1 MGSWSVRREI
11 DRLLCA
17 IQLLT
22 RVPTPRIVELAP
34 DWMARSAK
42 YFPLVG
48 QGVGLA
54 CACVWLVGSHLWS
67 APVAALLAIAAG
79 TALTGA
85 FHEDGLA
92 DTADGV
98 GGGRTREQRLAIMK
112 DSRIGVFALLAVGFC
127 VAARVFALAS
137 VPVGEGAWALIAAH
151 GGGRLAA
158 VAVMARQPYAGDPA
172 VAKLAPGPAR
182 VRWAELAFASL
193 TCLWPV
199 FFLGA
204 TPSLVGCLLGAIAAS
219 WLALTAQR
227 QIGGYTGDILG
238 AAEQLFETSF
248 LLGVAAVA
256 GLGR

>member
-1 MGSWSVRREI
+1 MARSRIGREI

-22 RVPTPRIVELAP
+22 RFPTPRVAELAP
-34 DWMARSAK
+34 DWLARSAK

-48 QGVGLA
+48 QGVGVV
-54 CACVWLVGSHLWS
+54 CAGVWLVASRIWS
-67 APVAALLAIAAG
+67 APLAALLAVAAG
-79 TALTGA
+79 AAVTGA

-92 DTADGV
+92 DTADGLF
-98 GGGRTREQRLAIMK
+98 GGRTAEQRLAIMK

-127 VAARVFALAS
+127 VAVRVFALAS
-137 VPVGEGAWALIAAH
+137 LPTATGVWALISAH

-172 VAKLAPGPAR
+172 VAKLTPGPGR
-182 VRWAELAFASL
+182 VQWAELAFAGL
-193 TCLWPV
+193 ICIWPL

-204 TPSLVGCLLGAIAAS
+204 APSLVGCVLGAVAAT
-219 WLALTAQR
+219 WLALTARR
-227 QIGGYTGDILG
+227 QIGGYTGDVLG
-238 AAEQLFETSF
+238 AAEQLFETAF

-256 GLGR
+256 GHGR

>member
-1 MGSWSVRREI
+1 MGRRGVRGEI

-22 RVPTPRIVELAP
+22 RLPTPSVAELAP

-48 QGVGLA
+48 QGVGA
-54 CACVWLVGSHLWS
+54 VCAGVWLLGSRVWS

-79 TALTGA
+79 AAVTGA

-92 DTADGV
+92 DTADGLF
-98 GGGRTREQRLAIMK
+98 GGRTREQRLAIMK

-127 VAARVFALAS
+127 VGARVLALAS
-137 VPVGEGAWALIAAH
+137 LPTETGVWALLSAH

-158 VAVMARQPYAGDPA
+158 VAVMARQPYAGDPT
-172 VAKLAPGPAR
+172 VAKLTPGPGR
-182 VRWAELAFASL
+182 VQWGELAFAGL
-193 TCLWPV
+193 LCIWPL
-199 FFLGA
+199 FFLGLV
-204 TPSLVGCLLGAIAAS
+204 PSLPGCIVGAIAAT

-238 AAEQLFETSF
+238 AAEQLLETAF

-256 GLGR
+256 WHDR

>member
-1 MGSWSVRREI
+1 MGRSRIGREI
-11 DRLLCA
+11 DRLFCA

-22 RVPTPRIVELAP
+22 RLPTPRIPELAP

-48 QGVGLA
+48 QGVGA
-54 CACVWLVGSHLWS
+54 VCAGVWLLGARLWS

-79 TALTGA
+79 AAVTGA

-92 DTADGV
+92 DTADGL
-98 GGGRTREQRLAIMK
+98 GGGRTRERRLAIMK

-127 VAARVFALAS
+127 IAARVLALAS
-137 VPVGEGAWALIAAH
+137 LPTVTGVWALIGAH

-158 VAVMARQPYAGDPA
+158 VIVMARQPYAGDPA
-172 VAKLAPGPAR
+172 VAKLTPGPRR
-182 VRWAELAFASL
+182 VQWAELAFAGLICS
-193 TCLWPV
+193 WPLV
-199 FFLGA
+199 FLGVS
-204 TPSLVGCLLGAIAAS
+204 PSLVGCALGASAPT

-238 AAEQLFETSF
+238 AAEQLFETAF

-256 GLGR
+256 HGR

>member
-1 MGSWSVRREI
+1 MGAKGIRREI

-22 RVPTPRIVELAP
+22 RLPTPRVAELAP

-48 QGVGLA
+48 QGVGVA
-54 CACVWLVGSHLWS
+54 CAGVWLVASRIWG
-67 APVAALLAIAAG
+67 APLAALLAIAAG
-79 TALTGA
+79 AALTGA

-92 DTADGV
+92 DAADGL

-127 VAARVFALAS
+127 IAARGLALANLPIGQG
-137 VPVGEGAWALIAAH
+137 VWALIGAH

-158 VAVMARQPYAGDPA
+158 AAVMARQPYAGDPL
-172 VAKLAPGPAR
+172 VAKLTPGPGR
-182 VRWAELAFASL
+182 VRWTELAFAGL
-193 TCLWPV
+193 ICIWPLV
-199 FFLGA
+199 FLGLA
-204 TPSLVGCLLGAIAAS
+204 PSLAGCILGAIAAT

-238 AAEQLFETSF
+238 AAEQLFETAF

-256 GLGR
+256 APDR

>member
-1 MGSWSVRREI
+1 MGRSRIGREI
-11 DRLLCA
+11 DRLFCA

-22 RVPTPRIVELAP
+22 RCPTPRVAGLAP

-48 QGVGLA
+48 QGVGVV
-54 CACVWLVGSHLWS
+54 CAGVWLVASRIWS
-67 APVAALLAIAAG
+67 APLAALLAVAAG
-79 TALTGA
+79 AAVTGA

-92 DTADGV
+92 DTADGL

-112 DSRIGVFALLAVGFC
+112 DSRIGVFALLVVGFC
-127 VAARVFALAS
+127 IAARVLTLAS
-137 VPVGEGAWALIAAH
+137 LPLAQGAWALLGAH

-158 VAVMARQPYAGDPA
+158 VVVMACQPYGGDPA
-172 VAKLAPGPAR
+172 VSKLTPGPR
-182 VRWAELAFASL
+182 HVRWGELAFAGL
-193 TCLWPV
+193 TCLWPL
-199 FFLGA
+199 FFLGLA
-204 TPSLVGCLLGAIAAS
+204 PSLVGCLLGAIAAS

-238 AAEQLFETSF
+238 AAEQLFETAF

>member
-1 MGSWSVRREI
+1 MGRGGVRREI

-22 RVPTPRIVELAP
+22 RCPTPRVAELAP

-48 QGVGLA
+48 QGVGVV
-54 CACVWLVGSHLWS
+54 CAGVWLLGSRLWT
-67 APVAALLAIAAG
+67 APVAALLAIGAG
-79 TALTGA
+79 VALTGA

-92 DTADGV
+92 DTADGL

-127 VAARVFALAS
+127 VAARVLALAS
-137 VPVGEGAWALIAAH
+137 LPLVQGAWALIAAH

-158 VAVMARQPYAGDPA
+158 VVVMARQPYAGDPA
-172 VAKLAPGPAR
+172 VAKLAPGPGR
-182 VRWAELAFASL
+182 VRWAELAFAGL
-193 TCLWPV
+193 ICLWPV
-199 FFLGA
+199 FFLRLA
-204 TPSLVGCLLGAIAAS
+204 PSLVGCILGVIAVT
-219 WLALTAQR
+219 WLALTARR
-227 QIGGYTGDILG
+227 QIGGYTGDVLG
-238 AAEQLFETSF
+238 AADQLFETAF

-256 GLGR
+256 HGR

>member
-1 MGSWSVRREI
+1 MRSWGLRREV
-11 DRLLCA
+11 DRVLCA

-22 RVPTPRIVELAP
+22 RVPTPHIDELAP

-48 QGVGLA
+48 QGVGVA
-54 CACVWLVGSHLWS
+54 CAGVWLVASRVWS
-67 APVAALLAIAAG
+67 APLAALLAIAAG
-79 TALTGA
+79 AALTGA

-92 DTADGV
+92 DSADGL

-112 DSRIGVFALLAVGFC
+112 DSRIGVFALLSVGFC

-158 VAVMARQPYAGDPA
+158 VVVMAHQPYAGDPA
-172 VAKLAPGPAR
+172 VAKLTPGPDR
-182 VRWAELAFASL
+182 VQRAELAFAAL
-193 TCLWPV
+193 TCLWPLLI
-199 FFLGA
+199 LGLA
-204 TPSLVGCLLGAIAAS
+204 PSLVGCLLGAFAAT

-227 QIGGYTGDILG
+227 RIGGYTGDVLG
-238 AAEQLFETSF
+238 AAEQLFETAF
-248 LLGVAAVA
+248 LLAVAAVA
-256 GLGR
+256 HER

>member
-1 MGSWSVRREI
+1 MGRSRIGREI
-11 DRLLCA
+11 DRLFCA

-22 RVPTPRIVELAP
+22 RVPTPSLAELAP

-48 QGVGLA
+48 QGVGVV
-54 CACVWLVGSHLWS
+54 CAGVWLVASHIWS
-67 APVAALLAIAAG
+67 SPVAALLAIAAG
-79 TALTGA
+79 AALTGA

-92 DTADGV
+92 DTADGL

-127 VAARVFALAS
+127 VAARVLTLANL
-137 VPVGEGAWALIAAH
+137 PLGQGAWALIAAH

-172 VAKLAPGPAR
+172 VAKLTLGSRR
-182 VRWAELAFASL
+182 VQWPELAFAGL
-193 TCLWPV
+193 TCLWPL
-199 FFLGA
+199 FFLRLA
-204 TPSLVGCLLGAIAAS
+204 PSLVGCTLAAVAAT

-227 QIGGYTGDILG
+227 KIGGYTGDILG
-238 AAEQLFETSF
+238 AAEQLFETAF

-256 GLGR
+256 APDR

>member
-1 MGSWSVRREI
+1 MGRSRIGREI
-11 DRLLCA
+11 DRLFCA

-22 RVPTPRIVELAP
+22 RCPTPRVADLAP

-48 QGVGLA
+48 QGVGVV
-54 CACVWLVGSHLWS
+54 CAGVWLVASRIWG
-67 APVAALLAIAAG
+67 APLAALLAIAAG
-79 TALTGA
+79 AAVTGA

-92 DTADGV
+92 DTADGL

-112 DSRIGVFALLAVGFC
+112 DSRIGVFALLVVGFC
-127 VAARVFALAS
+127 IAARVLALAS
-137 VPVGEGAWALIAAH
+137 LPVGEGAWALIAAH

-172 VAKLAPGPAR
+172 AAKLTPGLGR
-182 VRWAELAFASL
+182 VRWAELAFAGFI
-193 TCLWPV
+193 CIWPL
-199 FFLGA
+199 FFSRFA
-204 TPSLVGCLLGAIAAS
+204 PSLAGCTLGAIAAS

-238 AAEQLFETSF
+238 AAEQLFETAF

-256 GLGR
+256 HGR

>member
-1 MGSWSVRREI
+1 MEARGVRREV

-22 RVPTPRIVELAP
+22 RLPTPHVAELAP

-48 QGVGLA
+48 QGVGAA
-54 CACVWLVGSHLWS
+54 CAGAWLLGARLWI
-67 APVAALLAIAAG
+67 APLAALLAIAAG
-79 TALTGA
+79 AAVTGA

-92 DTADGV
+92 DTADGL

-112 DSRIGVFALLAVGFC
+112 DSRIGVYALLAVGFC
-127 VAARVFALAS
+127 VAARVLALAS
-137 VPVGEGAWALIAAH
+137 LPLARGAWALIAVH

-158 VAVMARQPYAGDPA
+158 VAVMTRQPYAGDPA
-172 VAKLAPGPAR
+172 AAKLTPGPDR
-182 VRWAELAFASL
+182 VRWAELAFAGL
-193 TCLWPV
+193 TCLWPL
-199 FFLGA
+199 FFLGV
-204 TPSLVGCLLGAIAAS
+204 TPSLVGCTLGAVAAT

-227 QIGGYTGDILG
+227 QIGGYTGDVLG
-238 AAEQLFETSF
+238 ACEQLFETAF

-256 GLGR
+256 GCGR